1 MHQHPINRGG
11 NESIDSRRCLSR
23 LAELYAVLIEHAI
36 PGGLWRAS
44 CQTNPILTLSRMSS
58 ALLPAFLGDLPPCAA
73 KCFESA
79 MNASSCAATDRW
91 CICTEES
98 LLESAIG
105 CYRTINRARSWS
117 CLTRTGSTN
126 STRAACGIHEESKAS
141 LTPALAGSLG
151 MLALIMTCLRMSQRT
166 MMKRSFGWDD
176 GLILM
181 AMLLLIAEIFYMPAE
196 ALTQLSFLAFYLRI
210 FPPGKFRYIVY
221 TLAAISVCFG
231 ISNTLIMIFQCRPV
245 SYFWNSWA
253 GESTGSCI
261 NISNFSWY
269 RAAMQIAMD
278 LSIIALPIYPLSKLA
293 LSRRK
298 KTLVLLMFCTG
309 FLITVVS
316 CLRLQSLIRFSK
328 SSNISMDNNPAIYW
342 SMVECD
348 VAIVCACMPCLP
360 ALLKPLLPAC
370 FGSRYYASADEQ
382 TPPVKLERI
391 RRKDEFSVLSTAVS
405 EDALMA
411 SRS

>member
-1 MHQHPINRGG
+1 MN
-11 NESIDSRRCLSR
+11 S
-23 LAELYAVLIEHAI
+23 
-36 PGGLWRAS
+36 
-44 CQTNPILTLSRMSS
+44 T
-58 ALLPAFLGDLPPCAA
+58 LLPEFLSDLPACAA
-73 KCFESA
+73 QCFETA
-79 MNASSCAATDRW
+79 MNASSCATSDRW
-91 CICTEES
+91 CICTGES

-105 CYRTINRARSWS
+105 CYSLS
-117 CLTRTGSTN
+117 CPPKESLSSTN
-126 STRAACGIHEESKAS
+126 YTRAACGIHEESKAS

-151 MLALIMTCLRMSQRT
+151 MLALIMTCLRVSQRT
-166 MMKRSFGWDD
+166 MMKHSFGWDD
-176 GLILM
+176 GLIVMAMGCAAILNLM
-181 AMLLLIAEIFYMPAE
+181 AFPMQKHGLGTNIWTIPFEDITTQLKLLLIAEIFYMPAE

-210 FPPGKFRYIVY
+210 FPPGHFCYIVY
-221 TLAAISVCFG
+221 ALAAISVCFG
-231 ISNTLIMIFQCRPV
+231 ISNTLIMIFQCLPV
-245 SYFWNSWA
+245 SYFWNSWS
-253 GESTGSCI
+253 GEATGSCI
-261 NISNFSWY
+261 NISTYSWY

-328 SSNISMDNNPAIYW
+328 SANISMDNNPAIYW

-370 FGSRYYASADEQ
+370 FGSRYYATTDEQ

-411 SRS
+411 SRG